1 MTNFYECLSLRE
13 TKVFEKSKEDFEMK
27 NVTNTLPVKS
37 SLHLGEL
44 HHLLHTHSGFIL
56 TVLLEIAGYIN
67 KNSVEVQLYNNNNMF
82 KKLKI
87 YGNYLWKIF

>member
-1 MTNFYECLSLRE
+1 MTIFYECLSLRE

-27 NVTNTLPVKS
+27 NVTDTLPVKS

-44 HHLLHTHSGFIL
+44 HHLLHTHSVLIL

-67 KNSVEVQLYNNNNMF
+67 KNSVEVQLYNNNMLNNLNF
-82 KKLKI
+82 
-87 YGNYLWKIF
+87 YGSYLWKIF